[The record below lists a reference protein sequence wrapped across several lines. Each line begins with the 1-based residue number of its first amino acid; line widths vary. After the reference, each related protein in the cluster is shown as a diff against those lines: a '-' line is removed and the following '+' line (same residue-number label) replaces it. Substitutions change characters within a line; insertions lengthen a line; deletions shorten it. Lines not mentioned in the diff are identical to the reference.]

1 MVQPQ
6 GFCLAAGAFPAM
18 LKSVQETES
27 ERNSVFVNNN
37 NYTRSRLAIFCMVMA
52 GQLCYNTKVKS
63 IYFLMLMIFFRER
76 LEMKCPFCGYSES
89 KVIDSRPAEEG
100 TTIRRRREC
109 LACQKRFTT
118 YEIIERLP
126 LVVVKRDGSR
136 QTFDR
141 VKLINGMVRACEKR
155 PVTLAQLEAIADDIE
170 QELQSSLER
179 EISTVAIGE
188 MVMSRLKELD
198 EVAYVRFASVYRS
211 FKDINTF
218 MEELSKLLSDK

>member
-1 MVQPQ
+1 MEL
-6 GFCLAAGAFPAM
+6 GE
-18 LKSVQETES
+18 KD
-27 ERNSVFVNNN
+27 
-37 NYTRSRLAIFCMVMA
+37 
-52 GQLCYNTKVKS
+52 
-63 IYFLMLMIFFRER
+63 
-76 LEMKCPFCGYSES
+76 MKCPFCGYTES

-100 TTIRRRREC
+100 ATIRRRREC

-136 QTFDR
+136 QTFDK

-155 PVTLAQLEAIADDIE
+155 PVPLTTLEKIADEIE
-170 QELQSSLER
+170 QELQSGLER
-179 EISTVAIGE
+179 EVKTVDIGE
-188 MVMSRLKELD
+188 MVMARLKSVD

-218 MEELSKLLSDK
+218 MDELTKLLTEK